1 MDRRLFLLSMAGA
14 LAAACAPSSSTGT
27 NPTVAPGAT
36 SAPAEAAQ
44 TSHVKVSQPVAALSF
59 VTFYVARNK
68 QYFAQQRI
76 DTEHLTSGGTGPDTQ
91 ALLSGDVDFN
101 FTAGTNQMDA
111 FKQGRKLPCVLN
123 ALDHNV
129 INMVMR
135 TEMAQE
141 RGITE
146 QTPLAD
152 KLKALKGLKI
162 AATRPGALT
171 FQMAEALV
179 KRAGLE
185 PQKDVPILGV
195 GEGQALIAALET
207 GQVDLFLTAVPIP
220 EQAIARGKAMM
231 FINNA
236 AGEDPS
242 IIPFAMSILLV
253 RPDYA
258 QQNADLV
265 KRFVTASQQADAWI
279 KQASPEEIAD
289 VVTPDFGSIQ
299 RDVLVAGCASAKAA
313 VNATGVMDRKAIANM
328 VELTQSDVDVDGLYG
343 LFTDQYLKA

>member
-1 MDRRLFLLSMAGA
+1 MDRRTLLLVAASGVV
-14 LAAACAPSSSTGT
+14 AACAPSSSSPPSG
-27 NPTVAPGAT
+27 APAAT
-36 SAPAEAAQ
+36 SAPAQASGQ
-44 TSHVKVSQPVAALSF
+44 TNHVKVSQRVAALSF

-68 QYFAQQRI
+68 QFFAQQRI

-135 TEMAQE
+135 TEVAQE

-152 KLKALKGLKI
+152 KLKALKGLNI

-185 PQKDVPILGV
+185 PQKDVPVLGV

-299 RDVLVAGCASAKAA
+299 RDVLVAGCASAQAA
-313 VNATGVMDRKAIANM
+313 VNATGSMDRKAIANM
-328 VELTQSDVDVDGLYG
+328 VELSQSDVDVDGLYG

>member
-1 MDRRLFLLSMAGA
+1 M
-14 LAAACAPSSSTGT
+14 
-27 NPTVAPGAT
+27 
-36 SAPAEAAQ
+36 
-44 TSHVKVSQPVAALSF
+44 AALSF

-68 QYFAQQRI
+68 QFFAQQRI

-111 FKQGRKLPCVLN
+111 FKQGRKLPCILN
-123 ALDHNV
+123 PLDHNV

-135 TEMAQE
+135 TDVAQE

-185 PQKDVPILGV
+185 PQKDVPIVGV

-207 GQVDLFLTAVPIP
+207 GQVGLFLTAVPIP

-231 FINNA
+231 FLNNA
-236 AGEDPS
+236 AGDDPS

-258 QQNADLV
+258 QQNADLA
-265 KRFVTASQQADAWI
+265 KRFVSASQQADMWI

-289 VVTPDFGSIQ
+289 VVSPDFGSIQ

-313 VNATGVMDRKAIANM
+313 VNATGMMDRKAIANM

-343 LFTDQYLKA
+343 LFTDQYLKG

>member
-14 LAAACAPSSSTGT
+14 FAAACAPSAGST
-27 NPTVAPGAT
+27 PT
-36 SAPAEAAQ
+36 SAPAATAPAQAAQ
-44 TSHVKVSQPVAALSF
+44 TSHVKVSHPVAALSF

-68 QYFAQQRI
+68 QFFAQQRI
-76 DTEHLTSGGTGPDTQ
+76 ETEHLTSGGTGPDTQ

-111 FKQGRKLPCVLN
+111 FKQGRKLPCILN
-123 ALDHNV
+123 PLDHNV

-135 TEMAQE
+135 TDVAQE

-146 QTPLAD
+146 QTPLPD

-179 KRAGLE
+179 RRAGLE

-231 FINNA
+231 FLNNA

-253 RPDYA
+253 RADYA

-265 KRFVTASQQADAWI
+265 KRFVSASQQADAWI
-279 KQASPEEIAD
+279 EQASPEEIAD

-313 VNATGVMDRKAIANM
+313 VNPTGILDRKAIANM